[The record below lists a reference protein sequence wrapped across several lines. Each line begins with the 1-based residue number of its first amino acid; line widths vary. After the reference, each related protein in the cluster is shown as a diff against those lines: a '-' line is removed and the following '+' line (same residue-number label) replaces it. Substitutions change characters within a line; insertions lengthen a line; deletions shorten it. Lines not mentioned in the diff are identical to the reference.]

1 MPSKDQ
7 INRITGSSPM
17 DLKKVRIP
25 GLSKSF
31 EQLTISELVQLRP
44 GSDVADTYEVNAVT
58 DNVSATT
65 SAALEALGR
74 IHKDRVMNQVI
85 DQSRLNVLRGQL
97 GGSMGGGIARFSSDE
112 PASNEVKMGD
122 SDVFSA
128 GDDDPFK
135 A

>member
-1 MPSKDQ
+1 MPSKSE
-7 INRITGSSPM
+7 ITRITAASPT

-44 GSDVADTYEVNAVT
+44 GSSVSDTWEVNAVT

-74 IHKDRVMNQVI
+74 IHKDRVMSQVI
-85 DQSRLNVLRGQL
+85 NQSRLNNLRSEL
-97 GGSMGGGIARFSSDE
+97 GAAGGGFARFSGDQPDPDE
-112 PASNEVKMGD
+112 VALPTDDIFK
-122 SDVFSA
+122 A
-128 GDDDPFK
+128 GSDDPFK